1 MKLITPRPRS
11 ELYKRV
17 QKLRERVE
25 RQAGE
30 LDITYNAFRRAVG
43 IRRRDSRRLNQ
54 ARRILAEAGV
64 LAFPVVDG
72 VLKRRSEQP
81 WSSFSDAGTRV
92 VCRLRGARSRYEAG
106 EEDVVAATTA
116 EVTPSADL
124 FITDVNHLLVTPADG
139 LHPRPL
145 YPHQRQ
151 AIAALSAKMQ
161 ASCSG
166 VLVLP
171 TGGGKT
177 RTAVQWLLA
186 NVVDQGQ
193 KVLWLAHRHSL
204 IDQACNEFCRNAYR
218 GDVLR
223 QTERFSCRKVSGRHA
238 RPFDLTP
245 QDNVVVASVFSIGRG
260 NGSRFL
266 KTKWLTDATP
276 VFLVVDEA
284 HHAVAPTYRSVID
297 TVKQRNPGT
306 RVLGLTATPFRTAE
320 REQGLLK
327 RVFPDDIVFRADMQA
342 LVTQGILAQP
352 RFEDIVTGEA
362 FDLDDDAIEKLRRS
376 GGEFAALGEELG
388 RSIGEN
394 RRRNRCIVDRY
405 VQHRKQYGKTIIFAL
420 NIANAIALT
429 KLLNNRG
436 VRAAYVVSSIHDGD
450 HKVSIGA
457 EENARVIGEFK
468 DDKFD
473 VLVNVNILTEGFDD
487 PKVKT
492 VFLARPTM
500 SSVLMMQMVG
510 RALRG
515 PKANGTET
523 ANIVCFIDDW
533 ADKIHWKSPTALV
546 EREAAEF
553 GETPR
558 ERTRST
564 TRLVAISLI
573 ENYATLLDRDMG
585 DDVYG
590 DLRFVE
596 RLPVGCYAPQMTIE
610 GGDGHAAEDGIVEEQ
625 GSTVLVFRG
634 MEAAFEALL
643 DDLPDEP
650 PSPETSTFDKL
661 AVKLQRKHFGAVLG
675 LPLAPTLDDV
685 RTLIGHKRETGAS
698 PKYLPFDARGRFDID
713 ALAQKL
719 RSDNIGFNELP
730 QRINQE
736 WERSETEWRTFFG
749 DNRDRFI
756 NAVWQTLNPARATGT
771 PNVAEGRK
779 PVEECSLSEL
789 YESRPDLWRELRDD
803 VYEKA
808 RDRKTGR
815 YRCAVTGW
823 ESPNQSEFQI
833 DHIEPRSLGGKTVPA
848 NLRLVKRLANA
859 IKGARAV

>member
-1 MKLITPRPRS
+1 MALNTPRLKS
-11 ELYKRV
+11 ELSTRV
-17 QKLRERVE
+17 QRLRRRVE
-25 RQAGE
+25 RQGGE

-43 IRRRDSRRLNQ
+43 IPRRDSRRLNQ
-54 ARRILAEAGV
+54 ARRKLAESGV
-64 LAFPVVDG
+64 LAFPLVDG
-72 VLKRRSEQP
+72 VLKHRSEQP
-81 WSSFSDAGTRV
+81 WSSFPDATTRV
-92 VCRLRGARSRYEAG
+92 VCRLRGARSRHDTR
-106 EEDVVAATTA
+106 EEDAVAAKTA
-116 EVTPSADL
+116 EVTPNGDL
-124 FITDVNHLLVTPADG
+124 FITDVNHLSVTPADG

-145 YPHQRQ
+145 YPHQRR

-161 ASCSG
+161 ASCAG

-186 NVVDQGQ
+186 NVVDKGQ

-223 QTERFSCRKVSGRHA
+223 STDRFSCRKVSGRHA

-245 QDNVVVASVFSIGRG
+245 KDSVVVASVFSVGLG

-266 KTKWLTDATP
+266 KNKWLIDDTP

-284 HHAVAPTYRSVID
+284 HHAVAPTYRRVID
-297 TVKQRNPGT
+297 TVKQHNPGT

-327 RVFPDDIVFRADMQA
+327 KVFPDDIVFRADMQD
-342 LVTQGILAQP
+342 LLTQGILAQP
-352 RFEDIVTGEA
+352 RFEDIATGEA
-362 FDLDDDAIEKLRRS
+362 FDLDDDAIEKLRGA

-405 VQHRKQYGKTIIFAL
+405 VQYREEYGKTIIFAL

-429 KLLNNRG
+429 KLLKNRG
-436 VRAAYVVSSIHDGD
+436 VRAAYVVSSIHDGN
-450 HKVSIGA
+450 HKISIGA
-457 EENARVIGEFK
+457 EENARVISEFK
-468 DDKFD
+468 HDKLD

-492 VFLARPTM
+492 VFLARPTL

-515 PKANGTET
+515 PRVNGTDT

-533 ADKIHWKSPTALV
+533 ANKIHWKSPAELV

-558 ERTRST
+558 ERTRPT
-564 TRLVAISLI
+564 TRLVAIRLI
-573 ENYATLLDRDMG
+573 EDYATLLDRDLG
-585 DDVYG
+585 DDVFG
-590 DLRFVE
+590 DLPFVE
-596 RLPVGCYAPQMTIE
+596 RLPVGCYVPQMTIE
-610 GGDGHAAEDGIVEEQ
+610 GSDGQAAEDGIVEAQ

-634 MEAAFEALL
+634 MEAAFESLMK
-643 DDLPDEP
+643 DLPAEP
-650 PSPETSTFDKL
+650 PSPGTSTFDKL
-661 AVKLQRKHFGAVLG
+661 AVKLQRKHFGEALG

-685 RTLIGHKRETGAS
+685 RTLIGHKRETGTS
-698 PKYLPFDARGRFDID
+698 PQYLAFDARGQFDID

-719 RSDNIGFNELP
+719 RSDNVGFNELP

-736 WERSETEWRTFFG
+736 WERNETEWRTFFG
-749 DNRDRFI
+749 DNRERFI
-756 NAVWQTLNPARATGT
+756 NAVWQTLSPARAIGT

-779 PVEECSLSEL
+779 PVEECSLSEV
-789 YESRPDLWRELRDD
+789 YESMPDLWRELRDD
-803 VYEKA
+803 VYRRA

-815 YRCAVTGW
+815 YRCAATGW
-823 ESPNQSEFQI
+823 ESANQSEFQI
-833 DHIEPRSLGGKTVPA
+833 DHIEPRSLGGKTVLA
-848 NLRLVKRLANA
+848 NLRLVRRRANA